1 MKTIARLFV
10 ALFLV
15 NCMVFNCMVLPVSAM
30 SPEELAAET
39 EAYTKSTVKDTPTKP
54 ESIIAKVD
62 EACAL
67 LSKEG
72 QAAFPQFKGKG
83 SPFLYEGT
91 YIWIHGLKDS
101 VMLMHPIKYKM
112 EGNNLV
118 GLKDKN
124 GKRFFVTMNELVTE
138 KGQGWVEY
146 MWPTP
151 GTNEVVRKV
160 SFVKKC
166 TLPDRTE
173 VVVGSGIYNGD
184 QAAVAKLEIR

>member
-1 MKTIARLFV
+1 MKKFAHLLP
-10 ALFLV
+10 ALFMTFCLA
-15 NCMVFNCMVLPVSAM
+15 LPTLAAT
-30 SPEELAAET
+30 PEELAAES
-39 EAYTKSTVKDTPTKP
+39 EAYVNSTVSKTPTKP
-54 ESIIAKVD
+54 PVITAKVD
-62 EACAL
+62 EACTL
-67 LSKEG
+67 LSAEG
-72 QAAFPQFKGKG
+72 QASFPKFKGKG

-91 YIWIHGLKDS
+91 YIWVHDLKTS

-124 GKRFFVTMNELVTE
+124 GKRFFVTMNEVVTE

-166 TLPDRTE
+166 ALPDGTE
-173 VVVGSGIYNGD
+173 VVIGSGIYNGD
-184 QAAVAKLEIR
+184 EAEMAKLDIK